1 MPLIVSRYNCSSDN
15 DCSGS
20 LVVASGSSDNSPS
33 STKMSRGGWS
43 DSSLS
48 DPESLVSFLVGWKA
62 LVGLSEVEGRSVF
75 LEEAGGSVA
84 APTAGQS
91 EDVAGRSAVW
101 ANGWSA
107 GLINGSDLMTLAGG
121 EWVGTTFTVLN
132 VGSC

>member
-1 MPLIVSRYNCSSDN
+1 MPLIVSWYDCSSDN

-33 STKMSRGGWS
+33 STKMSRGGRP

-48 DPESLVSFLVGWKA
+48 DSESLVSFLVGWKA
-62 LVGLSEVEGRSVF
+62 LVGLSEVEGQSVF
-75 LEEAGGSVA
+75 LEEAGGSIA
-84 APTAGQS
+84 APTAGRS

-101 ANGWSA
+101 VNGWLA
-107 GLINGSDLMTLAGG
+107 GLIKGSDLMTLAGG